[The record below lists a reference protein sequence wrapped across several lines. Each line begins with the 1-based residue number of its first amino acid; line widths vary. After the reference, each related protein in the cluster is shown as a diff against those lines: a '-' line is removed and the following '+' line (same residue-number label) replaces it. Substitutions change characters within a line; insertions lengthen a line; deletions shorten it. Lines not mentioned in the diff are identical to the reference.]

1 MELSNDY
8 MTLKLSRLRGA
19 EEMELKGRGL
29 FFLILKCGAGTCHCG
44 PVARRLGSGDVL
56 VVDSASGGK
65 LHTRDNGEMVF
76 WFFTAEFEHLFPLFS
91 GREICLLQ
99 NVAGGFKTGRVY
111 PASSPLAK
119 ECLRL
124 AEEVPVQ
131 FNLDHRSHVL
141 RIVSAILTA
150 EFKAMQPKLADF
162 VPMRDHVLQ
171 VFERL
176 QTNELLSLSVGELA
190 KKFNCSRRHLNRLFH
205 QHFGV
210 SVAALQMEMR
220 LLKAVSLLVDPDA
233 KIIFVA
239 ERCGFNHLGLFNTC
253 FKKRFGAT
261 PSQWRKVIS
270 QRSDRPAETGA
281 PGSPFQAQGVCLRSE
296 KADADRMGTG
306 QTRPLERVALSELL
320 RDIVAVKNGARSQA
334 FERKELGALGIAAEG
349 RGDRRTRVGA

>member
-1 MELSNDY
+1 
-8 MTLKLSRLRGA
+8 
-19 EEMELKGRGL
+19 
-29 FFLILKCGAGTCHCG
+29 
-44 PVARRLGSGDVL
+44 L
-56 VVDSASGGK
+56 VVDSSSGGK
-65 LHTRDNGEMVF
+65 IHTRDNAEMVF
-76 WFFTAEFEHLFPLFS
+76 WFFTAEFEHLFALFS

-111 PASSPLAK
+111 PASSPLAR

-150 EFKAMQPKLADF
+150 EFKVMQPKLADF

-210 SVAALQMEMR
+210 SVAALRMEMR

-233 KIIFVA
+233 KIIYVA

-270 QRSDRPAETGA
+270 QKSNRSAEAGAPDFPSQTEGLCLPSEETGA
-281 PGSPFQAQGVCLRSE
+281 SRT
-296 KADADRMGTG
+296 GTS
-306 QTRPLERVALSELL
+306 QIRPLERVALSELL
-320 RDIVAVKNGARSQA
+320 KDIVAVKNGARPQA
-334 FERKELGALGIAAEG
+334 FERKQPGALGIAAES